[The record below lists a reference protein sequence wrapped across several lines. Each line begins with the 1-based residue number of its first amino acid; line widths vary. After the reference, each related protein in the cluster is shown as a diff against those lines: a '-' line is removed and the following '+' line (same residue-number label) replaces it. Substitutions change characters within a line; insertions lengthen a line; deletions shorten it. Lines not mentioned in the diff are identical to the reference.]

1 MTNWEDLDKEMGGNF
16 KDFANDGVHKA
27 KCNSVEI
34 KEVGT
39 NGNAIMKFGF
49 EETDNI
55 QYPTADH
62 WLTFKEGKENWRKYH
77 SRNLMMVLGATKD
90 AAQKAVD
97 MCEGKSGKDAIVKA
111 YEQTFGKLVSKKP
124 EVEIEVYTE
133 RNQSNG
139 KDYAR
144 AEFTDRSVAMPH
156 GEENKS
162 SADVQPDNSNPLAGA
177 EDASNEIAIDELP
190 F

>member
-16 KDFANDGVHKA
+16 KDFANDGVHKV
-27 KCNSVEI
+27 KCNGVEI
-34 KEVGT
+34 KEVGS
-39 NGNAIMKFGF
+39 NGSVIMKFGF
-49 EETDNI
+49 EEDNVK
-55 QYPTADH
+55 YPTADH
-62 WLTFKEGKENWRKYH
+62 WLSFKNENFRKYH

-156 GEENKS
+156 GDEQPKENK
-162 SADVQPDNSNPLAGA
+162 ADDPLAGA
-177 EDASNEIAIDELP
+177 EDASNEITMDELP

>member
-1 MTNWEDLDKEMGGNF
+1 
-16 KDFANDGVHKA
+16 
-27 KCNSVEI
+27 
-34 KEVGT
+34 
-39 NGNAIMKFGF
+39 
-49 EETDNI
+49 
-55 QYPTADH
+55 
-62 WLTFKEGKENWRKYH
+62 
-77 SRNLMMVLGATKD
+77 MMVLGASKD

-111 YEQTFGKLVSKKP
+111 YEQTFNKLVSKKP

-144 AEFTDRSVAMPH
+144 AEFTDRSVNMNNGSKKEDKAP
-156 GEENKS
+156 EES
-162 SADVQPDNSNPLAGA
+162 PLEGA
-177 EDASNEIAIDELP
+177 EEIDLDLP

>member
-1 MTNWEDLDKEMGGNF
+1 MATDWDALESEMGGNF
-16 KDFANDGVHKA
+16 KDFADDGVYKA
-27 KCNSVEI
+27 RCNSVEI

-39 NGNAIMKFGF
+39 NGSVIMKFGF
-49 EETDNI
+49 EETDDV

-62 WLTFKEGKENWRKYH
+62 WLSFKNENFRKYH
-77 SRNLMMVLGATKD
+77 SRNLMMVLGAPKD

-111 YEQTFGKLVSKKP
+111 YEQTFGKLVAKKP

-133 RNQSNG
+133 RNPNNG

-144 AEFTDRSVAMPH
+144 AEFKDRSVNMNNGNKKEDKEPAKTIIEE
-156 GEENKS
+156 GE
-162 SADVQPDNSNPLAGA
+162 DI
-177 EDASNEIAIDELP
+177 EIDSLP

>member
-1 MTNWEDLDKEMGGNF
+1 MAATDWDALESEMGGNF
-16 KDFANDGVHKA
+16 KDFADDGVHKA
-27 KCNSVEI
+27 KCNSIEI

-39 NGNAIMKFGF
+39 NGSVIMKFGF
-49 EETDNI
+49 EEADDV

-62 WLTFKEGKENWRKYH
+62 WLSFKNENFRKYH
-77 SRNLMMVLGATKD
+77 SRNLMMVLGAPKD

-97 MCEGKSGKDAIVKA
+97 MCESKSGKDAIVKA
-111 YEQTFGKLVSKKP
+111 YEQTFGKLVAKKP

-133 RNQSNG
+133 RNPNNG

-144 AEFTDRSVAMPH
+144 AEFTDRKVAMPH
-156 GEENKS
+156 GDEQPKENK
-162 SADVQPDNSNPLAGA
+162 ADDPLAGA
-177 EDASNEIAIDELP
+177 EDASDEIEMNDLP

>member
-1 MTNWEDLDKEMGGNF
+1 MATTDWDALESEMGGDF
-16 KDFANDGVHKA
+16 KDFADDGVYKA
-27 KCNSVEI
+27 LCNSVEI
-34 KEVGT
+34 KEVGS

-49 EETDNI
+49 EETDDV

-62 WLTFKEGKENWRKYH
+62 WLTFKEGKDNWRKYH
-77 SRNLMMVLGATKD
+77 SRNLMMVLGAPKD

-97 MCEGKSGKDAIVKA
+97 MCEGKSGKDAIIKA

-133 RNQSNG
+133 RNQNNG

-156 GEENKS
+156 DNEPAKENII
-162 SADVQPDNSNPLAGA
+162 ADPLVDA
-177 EDASNEIAIDELP
+177 EDASEEISLGDLP

>member
-1 MTNWEDLDKEMGGNF
+1 MATDWDALESEMGGNF
-16 KDFANDGVHKA
+16 KDFANDGIHKV
-27 KCNSVEI
+27 KCNGVEI

-39 NGNAIMKFGF
+39 NGAVVMKFGF

-62 WLTFKEGKENWRKYH
+62 WLSFKNENFRKYH
-77 SRNLMMVLGATKD
+77 SRNLMMVLGAPKD

-111 YEQTFGKLVSKKP
+111 YEQTFSKLVSKKP

-133 RNQSNG
+133 HNPNNG

-156 GEENKS
+156 GDDNKS
-162 SADVQPDNSNPLAGA
+162 SANSQPVNDNPLEGA
-177 EDASNEIAIDELP
+177 EELELGDLP

>member
-1 MTNWEDLDKEMGGNF
+1 MTTDWDALESEMGGNF
-16 KDFANDGVHKA
+16 KDFADDGVHKA

-39 NGNAIMKFGF
+39 NGSVIMKFGF
-49 EETDNI
+49 EEADDV

-62 WLTFKEGKENWRKYH
+62 WLSFKNENFRKYH
-77 SRNLMMVLGATKD
+77 SRNLMMVLGAPKD

-97 MCEGKSGKDAIVKA
+97 MCESKSGKDAIVKA
-111 YEQTFGKLVSKKP
+111 YEQTFGKLVAKKP

-133 RNQSNG
+133 HNPNNG

-144 AEFTDRSVAMPH
+144 AEFTDRKVAMPH
-156 GEENKS
+156 GDDAAKKS
-162 SADVQPDNSNPLAGA
+162 SSNPLEGA
-177 EDASNEIAIDELP
+177 ADASGEIDLSEIP

>member
-16 KDFANDGVHKA
+16 KDFANDGVHKV
-27 KCNSVEI
+27 KCNGVEI

-39 NGNAIMKFGF
+39 NGSVIMKFGF
-49 EETDNI
+49 EETDDV

-62 WLTFKEGKENWRKYH
+62 WLSFKNENFRKYH
-77 SRNLMMVLGATKD
+77 SRNLMMVLGTTKD

-111 YEQTFGKLVSKKP
+111 YEQTFGKLVAKKP

-156 GEENKS
+156 GEMSQKS
-162 SADVQPDNSNPLAGA
+162 PTEAPAEESPLEGA
-177 EDASNEIAIDELP
+177 EEVDLGDLP

>member
-1 MTNWEDLDKEMGGNF
+1 MSTNWEELDKEMGGNF
-16 KDFANDGVHKA
+16 KNYATDGKYNV
-27 KCNSVEI
+27 KCNGVEI
-34 KEVGT
+34 KEVGS
-39 NGNAIMKFGF
+39 NGSVIMKFGF
-49 EETDNI
+49 EESDVK
-55 QYPTADH
+55 YPTADH
-62 WLTFKEGKENWRKYH
+62 WLSFKNENFRKYH

-111 YEQTFGKLVSKKP
+111 YDQTFSKLTSKKP
-124 EVEIEVYTE
+124 AVEIEVYTE

-144 AEFTDRSVAMPH
+144 AEFTDRSVAMGH
-156 GEENKS
+156 GDDNKS
-162 SADVQPDNSNPLAGA
+162 LTEAQTEESPLEGA
-177 EDASNEIAIDELP
+177 EEIDLGDSLP

>member
-16 KDFANDGVHKA
+16 KDFANDGVHKV
-27 KCNSVEI
+27 KCNGVEI

-39 NGNAIMKFGF
+39 NGSVIMKFGF
-49 EETDNI
+49 EETDNV

-62 WLTFKEGKENWRKYH
+62 WLSFKNENFRKYH
-77 SRNLMMVLGATKD
+77 SRNLMMVLGASKD

-133 RNQSNG
+133 RNPNNG

-156 GEENKS
+156 GEEPQK
-162 SADVQPDNSNPLAGA
+162 NSTEAPAEESPLEGA
-177 EDASNEIAIDELP
+177 EEIDLGDSLP

>member
-16 KDFANDGVHKA
+16 KNYATDGKYNV
-27 KCNSVEI
+27 KCNGVEI
-34 KEVGT
+34 KEVGS
-39 NGNAIMKFGF
+39 NGSVIMKFGF
-49 EETDNI
+49 EESDVK
-55 QYPTADH
+55 YPTADH
-62 WLTFKEGKENWRKYH
+62 WLSFKNENFRKYH

-111 YEQTFGKLVSKKP
+111 YDQTFSKLTSKKP
-124 EVEIEVYTE
+124 AVEIEVYTE
-133 RNQSNG
+133 NG
-139 KDYAR
+139 YAR

-156 GEENKS
+156 GEEPQKS
-162 SADVQPDNSNPLAGA
+162 STEAPAEESPLEGA
-177 EDASNEIAIDELP
+177 EEIDLGDSLP

>member
-16 KDFANDGVHKA
+16 KDFANDGVHKV
-27 KCNSVEI
+27 KCNGVEI

-39 NGNAIMKFGF
+39 NGSVIMKFGF
-49 EETDNI
+49 EETDDV

-62 WLTFKEGKENWRKYH
+62 WLSFKNENFRKYH

-156 GEENKS
+156 GDENKS
-162 SADVQPDNSNPLAGA
+162 SADVQSDNSNPLDGA
-177 EDASNEIAIDELP
+177 EELDLGDSLP

>member
-16 KDFANDGVHKA
+16 KDFANDGVHKVR
-27 KCNSVEI
+27 CNGVEI

-39 NGNAIMKFGF
+39 NGAVVMKFGF
-49 EETDNI
+49 EETDNV

-62 WLTFKEGKENWRKYH
+62 WLTFKEGKDNWRKYH
-77 SRNLMMVLGATKD
+77 SRNLMMVLGAPKD

-97 MCEGKSGKDAIVKA
+97 MCESKSGKDAIVKA
-111 YEQTFGKLVSKKP
+111 YDQTFSKLTSKKP
-124 EVEIEVYTE
+124 AVEIEVYTE
-133 RNQSNG
+133 NG
-139 KDYAR
+139 YAR

-156 GEENKS
+156 GEEPQKS
-162 SADVQPDNSNPLAGA
+162 PTEAPAEESPLEGA
-177 EDASNEIAIDELP
+177 EEIDLGDLP

>member
-1 MTNWEDLDKEMGGNF
+1 MVIDWDSVQESAGGNY
-16 KDFANDGVHKA
+16 KNYADDGDYTV
-27 KCNSVEI
+27 KCTGVEI
-34 KEVGT
+34 KEVGQ
-39 NGNAIMKFGF
+39 NDSVIMKFEF
-49 EETDNI
+49 EETDV
-55 QYPTADH
+55 QFPTADH
-62 WLTFKEGKENWRKYH
+62 WLSFKNENFRKYH

-97 MCEGKSGKDAIVKA
+97 MCESKSGKDAIVKA
-111 YEQTFGKLVSKKP
+111 YDQTFGKLVSKKP

-133 RNQSNG
+133 HNPNNG

-156 GEENKS
+156 GDDNKS
-162 SADVQPDNSNPLAGA
+162 SANSQPVNDNPLEGA
-177 EDASNEIAIDELP
+177 EELELGDLP

>member
-1 MTNWEDLDKEMGGNF
+1 
-16 KDFANDGVHKA
+16 
-27 KCNSVEI
+27 
-34 KEVGT
+34 
-39 NGNAIMKFGF
+39 
-49 EETDNI
+49 
-55 QYPTADH
+55 
-62 WLTFKEGKENWRKYH
+62 
-77 SRNLMMVLGATKD
+77 MVLGAPKD

-97 MCEGKSGKDAIVKA
+97 MCESKSGKDAIVKA
-111 YEQTFGKLVSKKP
+111 YEQTFGKLVAKKP

-156 GEENKS
+156 GDEQPKENK
-162 SADVQPDNSNPLAGA
+162 ADDPLAGA
-177 EDASNEIAIDELP
+177 EDASDEIEMNDLP